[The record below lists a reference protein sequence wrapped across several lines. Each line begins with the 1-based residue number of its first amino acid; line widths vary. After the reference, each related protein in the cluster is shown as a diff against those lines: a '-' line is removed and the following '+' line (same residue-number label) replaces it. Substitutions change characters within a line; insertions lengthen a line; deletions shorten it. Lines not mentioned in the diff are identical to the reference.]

1 MFLSIHQ
8 NHCVNH
14 VSLLHKQKTQR
25 NFNLEQSNAT
35 RPYCQIQN
43 LTIWQNECQYD
54 KLSKRTITTR
64 AHGRTKC

>member
-35 RPYCQIQN
+35 RPYCQNGQQQLEHMVELNVDWLI
-43 LTIWQNECQYD
+43 
-54 KLSKRTITTR
+54 
-64 AHGRTKC
+64 